1 MCLLRIFWRQL
12 WYWEYNFRTSIGLIC
27 LCLPSTQS
35 NQTKQQWGE
44 SLSSF
49 HAYSNNAQFIRL
61 SFCFTL
67 YGISG
72 YETYEQCTKA
82 SSPLSV
88 HRGFGHQWFRP
99 QQPPLPPH
107 PIPAPVCESS
117 SRGELRPR
125 PSLLVPSLLSPSTS
139 LSCQPPIRTPS
150 HLHWSP
156 PHQTHSSHPTHLRFP
171 DNRFHP
177 PLSVPIFHPQPPS
190 PTWRTPPCSS
200 SCSCPSPPPSG
211 VGVGSGAPSP
221 APPTRWDTTG
231 SSLLLRG
238 G

>member
-1 MCLLRIFWRQL
+1 MCLLRIFWIQL
-12 WYWEYNFRTSIGLIC
+12 WYFEYNFRTSIGLIC

-44 SLSSF
+44 SLSS
-49 HAYSNNAQFIRL
+49 HSNNAQFIRL

-67 YGISG
+67 HGISG
-72 YETYEQCTKA
+72 YETCKQCTKA

-125 PSLLVPSLLSPSTS
+125 PSLLVPSLLSPS
-139 LSCQPPIRTPS
+139 
-150 HLHWSP
+150 
-156 PHQTHSSHPTHLRFP
+156 
-171 DNRFHP
+171 
-177 PLSVPIFHPQPPS
+177 
-190 PTWRTPPCSS
+190 
-200 SCSCPSPPPSG
+200 
-211 VGVGSGAPSP
+211 
-221 APPTRWDTTG
+221 
-231 SSLLLRG
+231 LLLLPATHQDPITSPLIPSTPNPFIPPYPP
-238 G
+238 